1 MSTIAAVLAFIFL
14 DAPWRYLVAGGLLVV
29 DVFEIYIWLRW
40 RKQRSMTGAEGIVGA
55 RGTALT
61 DCDPEG
67 QVKVKGQIWK
77 AWAADPVHANDDVVV
92 TGVDGIRL
100 NIARG

>member
-1 MSTIAAVLAFIFL
+1 MSTIAAILAFIFL
-14 DAPWRYLVAGGLLVV
+14 DSPWRYLVAGGLLIV

-40 RKQRSMTGAEGIVGA
+40 RKQRSITGAEGIVGA

-67 QVKVKGQIWK
+67 QVKVKGQIWR
-77 AWAADPVHANDDVVV
+77 ARAVGSVNADDEVVV

-100 NIARG
+100 LVARG